1 MKRILSIVVISLLV
15 LGCSMNQKEVI
26 ILKTLDQFET
36 QEENEQLGID
46 LLNYKFQAFLQTE
59 FPDLSVEVFKNIKWQ
74 YFVQENNKEVSFRL
88 TLSNEAIEH
97 KERIIDYFERTV
109 NQQVDRQVQDKQI
122 FDKAIKLTLEKFA
135 ELDNGNTDS
144 FWNNSSSIL
153 RERTTKSNFF
163 ESIQGRE
170 GITDKGGEREL
181 LCKQYYESMP
191 GINETGFYVVCFT
204 FSDDKNMVE
213 QLTYHY
219 QNDSL
224 KITGYDYRAP
234 N

>member
-1 MKRILSIVVISLLV
+1 MKRILSIVGMGLLV
-15 LGCSMNQKEVI
+15 LGCSVNQNEVI

-59 FPDLSVEVFKNIKWQ
+59 FPDLPVEVFKNIRWQ
-74 YFVQENNKEVSFRL
+74 YFIQENNKEVSFRL
-88 TLSNEAIEH
+88 TLSNDAIEH

-109 NQQVDRQVQDKQI
+109 NQQLERQVRDKQI
-122 FDKAIKLTLEKFA
+122 FEQAIEVTLENFA
-135 ELDNGNTDS
+135 NLDNGNTDS
-144 FWNNSSSIL
+144 FWDNSSSIL

-163 ESIQGRE
+163 ESIKGRD
-170 GITDKGGEREL
+170 GITDKGGDRVL

-191 GINETGFYVVCFT
+191 GIDETGFYVVCFT

-224 KITGYDYRAP
+224 KITGYDYRVP

>member
-15 LGCSMNQKEVI
+15 MGCSVNQNEEI

-46 LLNYKFQAFLQTE
+46 LLNYKFQAFLETE
-59 FPDLSVEVFKNIKWQ
+59 FPDLSVEVFKNIRWQ

-135 ELDNGNTDS
+135 DLDSGNTDL
-144 FWNNSSSIL
+144 FWNSSSSIL
-153 RERTTKSNFF
+153 KERTSKTNFF
-163 ESIQGRE
+163 ESIKGRE
-170 GITDKGGEREL
+170 GITDKGGERVL